1 MELKELKQ
9 ILDNAPEGATHY
21 GTESSYYRHDGVMDL
36 DWWVNG
42 GWQNERVL
50 GDYEVTRSLSDIKTI
65 VEQQEE
71 INRLNTEL
79 KQQIDNNLT
88 DVKKAFWWSAE
99 FTHVVHGGKIQFA
112 WEDYA
117 TRLVKE

>member
-1 MELKELKQ
+1 MDLKELKQ
-9 ILDNAPEGATHY
+9 ILDNAPEGATHVD
-21 GTESSYYRHDGVMDL
+21 TENGYLQFDEFGDSHNVDGQRYLVDVFDL
-36 DWWVNG
+36 PN
-42 GWQNERVL
+42 
-50 GDYEVTRSLSDIKTI
+50 TRKLSDIKTI